1 MPRKAVADAFEARL
15 VANWTATPIIPYDT
29 QAQPPD
35 NAEGFVVLQY
45 PVANGERPLLERRWW
60 EDGAVRVVLNVLRG
74 IGLAQGLAWSDEL
87 ADIFRAVKFDGVE
100 TFVPD
105 GPVIDDT
112 IENGNWVE
120 YSIIVPYRFEYLDS

>member
-1 MPRKAVADAFEARL
+1 MARKAVIDAFEARL
-15 VANWTATPIIPYDT
+15 AANWTATPIIPYDT

-45 PVANGERPLLERRWW
+45 PVANGGRPWLERRWW
-60 EDGAVRVVLNVLRG
+60 EIGTVRIVLNVLRG
-74 IGLAQGLAWSDEL
+74 IGLDQGSAWSDEL
-87 ADIFRAVKFDGVE
+87 ADIFRAVKFNSIE

-105 GPVIDDT
+105 GPIIDDT

-120 YSIIVPYRFEYLDS
+120 YSIIIPYRFEYFDA